1 MVSAVDEEKDGNSAW
16 CLAASGRRRH
26 ALQPRESS
34 SRNMQIQ
41 GAGDMQGSPKLLRV
55 FKKCHLWFH
64 NFHVMTDIY
73 IVTKT
78 LAQL

>member
-1 MVSAVDEEKDGNSAW
+1 
-16 CLAASGRRRH
+16 
-26 ALQPRESS
+26 
-34 SRNMQIQ
+34 MQIQ